1 MAYGAILGQNPVP
14 SGLISLWYGAVTNI
28 PGGWVICDGQNGT
41 PDLRDKFI
49 VGAGNSYQVGNS
61 GGNDSITL
69 TANQLPSHFHGATG
83 LSVNEAGTHTH
94 DTFNYSYSSGT
105 INSEG
110 GGIVRSVMFYTG
122 ATGQT
127 TSEAGEHTHTLSGT
141 TATTGSNENID
152 IRPQYYALCYIMKL

>member
-69 TANQLPSHFHGATG
+69 TTNQLPSHSHGATG
-83 LSVNEAGTHTH
+83 LTVTEAGTHTH
-94 DTFNYSYSSGT
+94 NTFNYGTQSGT
-105 INSEG
+105 INTS
-110 GGIVRSVMFYTG
+110 GGIVQQVMFYNG
-122 ATGQT
+122 ATGPA

-141 TATTGSNENID
+141 TTTIGSNESID